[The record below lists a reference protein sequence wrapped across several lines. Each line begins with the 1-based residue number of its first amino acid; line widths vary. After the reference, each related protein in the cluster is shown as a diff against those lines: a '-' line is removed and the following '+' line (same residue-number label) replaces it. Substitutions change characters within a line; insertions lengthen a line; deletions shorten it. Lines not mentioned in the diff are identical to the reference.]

1 MNNEK
6 TQNTVFNLEN
16 RSDSRNILRSGIV
29 AEWPDDRRH
38 AVLKQ
43 YDTKHER
50 RAKRRAHRLLGTVA
64 AGIVMLG
71 GTIGLAEGY
80 NALNGHPVTGTKT
93 ELINS
98 KNSTVYSEFV
108 SSGAQAKGVS
118 WDQFQADWQAHNH
131 GADPG
136 DVRFGERNN
145 VPEYNK

>member
-6 TQNTVFNLEN
+6 TKNAVFDLAN
-16 RSDSRNILRSGIV
+16 RSDSRNIPRSGIV

-38 AVLKQ
+38 AALKH

-50 RAKRRAHRLLGTVA
+50 RAKRKAHRLLGTVA
-64 AGIVMLG
+64 AGLVMLG
-71 GTIGLAEGY
+71 GTIDG
-80 NALNGHPVTGTKT
+80 
-93 ELINS
+93 

-108 SSGAQAKGVS
+108 NSGAQAKGVS
-118 WDQFQADWQAHNH
+118 WDQFQANWQAHNH

-136 DVRFGERNN
+136 DVRFGEKNN